1 VRPPGD
7 SLRARRAPLK
17 SRPRRCAAG
26 LLGFPAMRLSSL
38 IVATFFAA
46 LTIAFWAA
54 LNQPTPE
61 PAWPARI
68 KGFAFSPYRE
78 DQDAVR
84 GDRVSPEQIDADLR
98 LLAGRTHAVRT
109 YSTMDGLDAVP
120 ALAARH
126 GINVALGVWLDTRR
140 NRNQQEIANAIQ
152 LARLHRNVVRV
163 IVGNEVLLRGD
174 VPLEEMFEYLDRTR
188 EQIGQPVSTAE
199 PWHVWLKHPELAEHV
214 DFLAVHLLPYWE
226 GVELEQAVLE
236 SIAHV
241 RRLQAR
247 FPDKPVVIAEVGW
260 PSNGRTREAA
270 VASEANQAL
279 FLRRFL
285 AQAEREGWTYYVME
299 AFDQPWKRQTEG
311 AVGAYWG
318 VYDATRVPKF
328 QFSGPI
334 LRLPEWRVLATVT
347 VTVALVL
354 LAALFLGSRTLRNRG
369 RSFLALVVYAV
380 ATLAVWVVYDYSR
393 QYLTPAGIA
402 VGLLLFASA
411 LGVIA
416 VLLTEAHEWAEAC
429 WVTARRRLIDAPAPW
444 LGDSLPKVSIH
455 VPVHDEPPSMVRETL
470 EALAR
475 LDYPNFEVLVVDNNT
490 PQETTWRPVEEL
502 CAALGPRFRFVHVDG
517 LEGFKAGALNLAFQ
531 LTAADA
537 GIVAVIDSDYVVA
550 PGWLRDLV
558 PVFDDPQV
566 AIVQAPQ
573 DYRDAGESAFKAMM
587 YAEYR
592 GFFQIGMVTRN
603 ERNAIIQ
610 HGTMT
615 MVRRT
620 VFDQGHAWA
629 EWCITEDAE
638 LGLSILESGWQARYT
653 PYSYGRGLMPDTFVD
668 FKKQRFR
675 WAYGAVQ
682 ILKAHAP
689 WLFGRRSCAL
699 DAGQRY
705 HFIAGWLPWLADG
718 FNLVFNVAALG
729 WSIAMIAAP
738 TAVDAPLAAFALLP
752 LTLFA
757 FRVAKL
763 VHLYRRCVGAGLRE
777 TLAAGI
783 AGLALAHTIG
793 VAVLQGLVTRGLPFF
808 RTPKCAHRAALGQA
822 FAAAREETLMFIA
835 LMLAAVAVALA
846 PVVSS
851 PDRTAWVVVLCVQ
864 ALPYLCALLI
874 SLANA
879 LALPAQWVH
888 GRPGRQMGAELAI
901 TRSP

>member
-1 VRPPGD
+1 
-7 SLRARRAPLK
+7 
-17 SRPRRCAAG
+17 
-26 LLGFPAMRLSSL
+26 MRLSSL
-38 IVATFFAA
+38 VVATIFAA
-46 LTIAFWAA
+46 LTYAFWAA

-61 PAWPARI
+61 PAWPSRI
-68 KGFAFSPYRE
+68 QGFAFSPYRE

-84 GDRVSPEQIDADLR
+84 GDRVSPQQIDADMR
-98 LLAGRTHAVRT
+98 LLAGRTNAVRT

-126 GINVALGVWLDTRR
+126 DINVALGAWLDTRR
-140 NRNQQEIANAIQ
+140 NRNQHEIANAIR

-174 VPLEEMFEYLDRTR
+174 VPLEEMVEYLDRAR

-199 PWHVWLKHPELAEHV
+199 PWHVWLKHPELAKHV

-226 GVELEQAVLE
+226 GVEVEQAVLE

-241 RRLQAR
+241 RELQAR
-247 FPDKPVVIAEVGW
+247 FPGKPVVIAEVGW

-285 AQAEREGWTYYVME
+285 AQAEREDWVYYVME
-299 AFDQPWKRQTEG
+299 AFDQPWKRRTEG

-318 VYDATRVPKF
+318 VYDAARAPKF
-328 QFSGPI
+328 QFTGPI
-334 LRLPEWRVLATVT
+334 VRLPEWRVLAAASVT
-347 VTVALVL
+347 VSLAL
-354 LAALFLGSRTLRNRG
+354 LAAFFIGSRTLRNRG
-369 RSFLALVVYAV
+369 RSFLAVVVYAI
-380 ATLAVWVVYDYSR
+380 ATLAVWIVHDYSR
-393 QYLTPAGIA
+393 QYLTPVSIA

-411 LGVIA
+411 LGVMA
-416 VLLTEAHEWAEAC
+416 VLLAEAHEWAEAC
-429 WVTARRRLIDAPAPW
+429 WVSARRRLIDAPAPRR
-444 LGDSLPKVSIH
+444 DARLPKVSIH
-455 VPVHDEPPSMVRETL
+455 VPVHDEPAAMVRETL
-470 EALAR
+470 EALSR
-475 LDYPNFEVLVVDNNT
+475 LDYPDFEVVVVDNNT
-490 PQETTWRPVEEL
+490 PEEATWRPVEVL
-502 CAALGPRFRFVHVDG
+502 CTSLGARFRFVHFDG
-517 LEGFKAGALNLAFQ
+517 LEGFKAGALNLALR

-537 GIVAVIDSDYVVA
+537 QIVAVIDSDYVVT
-550 PGWLRDLV
+550 PDWLRDLV
-558 PVFDDPQV
+558 PAFDDPQV

-573 DYRDAGESAFKAMM
+573 DYRDADASAFKAMM
-587 YAEYR
+587 HAEYR
-592 GFFQIGMVTRN
+592 GFFHIGMVTRN

-615 MVRRT
+615 MVRRR
-620 VFDQGHAWA
+620 VLDQGHAWA
-629 EWCITEDAE
+629 QWCITEDAE
-638 LGLSILESGWQARYT
+638 LGLSILESGWQSRYT
-653 PYSYGRGLMPDTFVD
+653 PHSYGRGLMPDTFVD

-682 ILKAHAP
+682 ILRTHAP
-689 WLFGRRSCAL
+689 WLFGRRPCAL

-718 FNLVFNVAALG
+718 FNLVFNLAALG

-738 TAVDAPLAAFALLP
+738 SSVDAPLAAFALLP

-777 TLAAGI
+777 TLAAGV

-793 VAVLQGLVTRGLPFF
+793 VAVLQGVFTRSLPFF
-808 RTPKCAHRAALGQA
+808 RTPKRAHRAALRQA
-822 FAAAREETLMFIA
+822 FEAAREETLMLGA
-835 LMLAAVAVALA
+835 LLLAAVVVALA

-851 PDRTAWVVVLCVQ
+851 PDRSAWVLVLGVQ
-864 ALPYLCALLI
+864 ALPYLCALLV
-874 SLANA
+874 SLAS
-879 LALPAQWVH
+879 ALPLPVRWVR
-888 GRPGRQMGAELAI
+888 GQRDEQAGAELAL
-901 TRSP
+901 TRLP

>member
-1 VRPPGD
+1 
-7 SLRARRAPLK
+7 
-17 SRPRRCAAG
+17 
-26 LLGFPAMRLSSL
+26 MRLSSL
-38 IVATFFAA
+38 IVATIFAA
-46 LTIAFWAA
+46 LTFAFWAA

-61 PAWPARI
+61 PPWPSRI
-68 KGFAFSPYRE
+68 QGFAFSPYRE

-98 LLAGRTHAVRT
+98 LLAGRTNAVRT
-109 YSTMDGLDAVP
+109 YSTMDGLYAVP

-126 GINVALGVWLDTRR
+126 GINVALGAWLDTRR
-140 NRNQQEIANAIQ
+140 NRNQQEIANAIR
-152 LARLHRNVVRV
+152 LARQHRNVVRV

-174 VPLEEMFEYLDRTR
+174 IPLEEMFEYLDRAR

-226 GVELEQAVLE
+226 GVEVEQAVLE
-236 SIAHV
+236 SVAHV
-241 RRLQAR
+241 RRLQER

-285 AQAEREGWTYYVME
+285 AQAEREGWIYYVME

-318 VYDATRVPKF
+318 VFDAARAPKF
-328 QFSGPI
+328 EFSGPI
-334 LRLPEWRVLATVT
+334 LRLPEWPVLAAAS
-347 VTVALVL
+347 VTVAFVL
-354 LAALFLGSRTLRNRG
+354 LAVFLFGSRTLRNRG
-369 RSFLALVVYAV
+369 RSFLAVVVYAT
-380 ATLAVWVVYDYSR
+380 ATLAVWIAHDYTQ
-393 QYLTPAGIA
+393 QYLTPLGIL

-416 VLLTEAHEWAEAC
+416 VLLAEAHEWAEAC
-429 WVTARRRLIDAPAPW
+429 WVTARRHLIDVPAPRR
-444 LGDSLPKVSIH
+444 DAHLPKVSIH
-455 VPVHDEPPSMVRETL
+455 VPVHDEPHSMVRETL

-475 LDYPNFEVLVVDNNT
+475 LDYPDFEVLVIDNNT
-490 PQETTWRPVEEL
+490 PRETVWRPVEAL
-502 CAALGPRFRFVHVDG
+502 CASLGARFRFVHVDG
-517 LEGFKAGALNLAFQ
+517 LEGFKAGALNLA
-531 LTAADA
+531 LRLACPDA
-537 GIVAVIDSDYVVA
+537 GIVAVIDSDYLVT
-550 PGWLRDLV
+550 PNWLRDLV
-558 PVFDDPQV
+558 PAFDDPQV

-573 DYRDAGESAFKAMM
+573 DYRDADASAFKAMM

-592 GFFQIGMVTRN
+592 GFFRIGMVTRN

-615 MVRRT
+615 MVRRS
-620 VFDQGHAWA
+620 VLNQGHAWA

-638 LGLSILESGWQARYT
+638 LGLSILESGWQSRYT
-653 PYSYGRGLMPDTFVD
+653 PHSYGRGLMPDTFVD

-682 ILKAHAP
+682 ILKTHAP
-689 WLFGRRSCAL
+689 WLFGRRTSAL
-699 DAGQRY
+699 NAGQRY

-729 WSIAMIAAP
+729 WSVAMIIAP
-738 TAVDAPLAAFALLP
+738 QTVDAPLAAFALLP
-752 LTLFA
+752 LSLFG

-763 VHLYRRCVGAGLRE
+763 VHLYRRCVGVGLRE
-777 TLAAGI
+777 TLAAGV
-783 AGLALAHTIG
+783 AGLALTHTIG

-808 RTPKCAHRAALGQA
+808 RTPKRAHRAALGQA
-822 FAAAREETLMFIA
+822 FEAAREETLMFVA
-835 LMLAAVAVALA
+835 LLLAAVAVAQS

-864 ALPYLCALLI
+864 ALPYLCALLV
-874 SLANA
+874 SLAS
-879 LALPAQWVH
+879 ALPLPAHWVR
-888 GRPGRQMGAELAI
+888 GRRGGQGGAELVL